1 MAREIAMM
9 PVIRQNPPRTVHIYN
24 GTGPAGETL
33 MEDNEYLTTCPVK
46 ALRVNVVGSA
56 HQLLSP

>member
-1 MAREIAMM
+1 MTSPNTSHTDYLPQGWSIMAREIAMM

-33 MEDNEYLTTCPVK
+33 MEDNEYLTTVP
-46 ALRVNVVGSA
+46 
-56 HQLLSP
+56 